1 MRCTREAMKRKSNV
15 VLRDE
20 NNHKRQKSIS
30 KEGTPVREENL
41 TSDGMISNLHEIV
54 HQVLENDGLPEA
66 AIIELKG
73 FDASATTMEEYMQ
86 KREEIRRMVGDSE
99 FFDRK
104 TELNLGIAS
113 LAGCQLE
120 VDKRV
125 TTRRMSRKLQDECG
139 INEKDMLYK
148 GLDYHGT
155 ESRVS
160 KELRD
165 SRQASIIESCVDFQK
180 QMQWKIGIMDQV
192 AAKSQKTTSQ
202 LGKTYPMSDGP
213 SVRTRGGRDKQRE
226 DMKKKQKELEAMRK
240 NRKRND
246 PNDPF
251 QTPQKKLEFNA
262 LDERRII
269 ENYQLEVASEVRTH
283 RPFVSRS
290 IAPIPYNINILDD
303 ESDSDDE

>member
-1 MRCTREAMKRKSNV
+1 MRCAREPTKRKSNNL
-15 VLRDE
+15 LREDV
-20 NNHKRQKSIS
+20 NYKRHKSMS
-30 KEGTPVREENL
+30 KESSPCPEEVLTPDV
-41 TSDGMISNLHEIV
+41 MISNLHELVNEVIED
-54 HQVLENDGLPEA
+54 QDLPEA

-104 TELNLGIAS
+104 TELNLGVAS

-125 TTRRMSRKLQDECG
+125 TTRRMSRKLHDECG
-139 INEKDMLYK
+139 INEKDILYK
-148 GLDYHGT
+148 GLDYQGT
-155 ESRVS
+155 EAKAS

-180 QMQWKIGIMDQV
+180 QLQWKIGIMDQV
-192 AAKSQKTTSQ
+192 KAKSKPL

-213 SVRTRGGRDKQRE
+213 SFRTRNGQDKQRE
-226 DMKKKQKELEAMRK
+226 TMKQQQKELDNQRK
-240 NRKRND
+240 TRQKKED
-246 PNDPF
+246 DPF
-251 QTPQKKLEFNA
+251 QTPQKKVEFNA

-269 ENYQLEVASEVRTH
+269 ENYQLEVASEVRSH
-283 RPFVSRS
+283 RPTVSRG

-303 ESDSDDE
+303 IDEDD

>member
-1 MRCTREAMKRKSNV
+1 MRAAREVSKRKSTDIVRENV
-15 VLRDE
+15 VY
-20 NNHKRQKSIS
+20 KRPKSMS
-30 KEGTPVREENL
+30 KEGSPIMEENL
-41 TSDGMISNLHEIV
+41 TPDVVISNLQDIV
-54 HQVLENDGLPEA
+54 NNALLNEELPEA

-104 TELNLGIAS
+104 TELNLGVAS
-113 LAGCQLE
+113 LAGAQLE
-120 VDKRV
+120 IDKRV
-125 TTRRMSRKLQDECG
+125 TTRRMSRKIHDECG
-139 INEKDMLYK
+139 INEKDILYK

-155 ESRVS
+155 EVQASR
-160 KELRD
+160 ELRS

-192 AAKSQKTTSQ
+192 KAKSNP

-213 SVRTRGGRDKQRE
+213 SIRTRGGQDKQRE
-226 DMKKKQKELEAMRK
+226 EMRKQKKEQEKCRK
-240 NRKRND
+240 IKND
-246 PNDPF
+246 DNPF
-251 QTPQKKLEFNA
+251 KTPQKKLEFNA

-283 RPFVSRS
+283 RPTVTRS
-290 IAPIPYNINILDD
+290 IAPIPYDINILDD
-303 ESDSDDE
+303 ESSDDEAMEF

>member
-1 MRCTREAMKRKSNV
+1 M
-15 VLRDE
+15 
-20 NNHKRQKSIS
+20 S
-30 KEGTPVREENL
+30 KEMTPMREENL
-41 TSDGMISNLHEIV
+41 TSDVMISNLHHIV
-54 HQVLENDGLPEA
+54 NQVIEDDGLPEA

-86 KREEIRRMVGDSE
+86 KRDETRRMVGDSE

-120 VDKRV
+120 VDKRI

-139 INEKDMLYK
+139 INDKDILYK
-148 GLDYHGT
+148 GLDYKGA

-180 QMQWKIGIMDQV
+180 QMQWKMGLMDQV
-192 AAKSQKTTSQ
+192 KAKAKPSL

-213 SVRTRGGRDKQRE
+213 NVRTRGGQDKARE
-226 DMKKKQKELEAMRK
+226 ELKQKKKELEAK
-240 NRKRND
+240 KKAHTRKRND

-283 RPFVSRS
+283 RPCISRS

-303 ESDSDDE
+303 ESDSDEE

>member
-1 MRCTREAMKRKSNV
+1 MRCTREPMKRKSNA
-15 VLRDE
+15 VLKEEE
-20 NNHKRQKSIS
+20 NYKRQKSMS
-30 KEGTPVREENL
+30 KETTPMREENL
-41 TSDGMISNLHEIV
+41 TSDVMISNLHHIV
-54 HQVLENDGLPEA
+54 NQVLEDEGLPEA

-120 VDKRV
+120 VDKRI

-148 GLDYHGT
+148 GLDYNGA
-155 ESRVS
+155 ESKVT

-180 QMQWKIGIMDQV
+180 QMQWKMGIMDQV
-192 AAKSQKTTSQ
+192 KAKANP

-213 SVRTRGGRDKQRE
+213 NVRTRGGQDKARE
-226 DMKKKQKELEAMRK
+226 EMKQKQKELEQAK
-240 NRKRND
+240 KKAHARKRNND

-251 QTPQKKLEFNA
+251 QTPQKKVEFNA

-283 RPFVSRS
+283 RPCISRS

-303 ESDSDDE
+303 ESDSDEE